1 MAIKKSEIYS
11 KLWES
16 CDILRGGMDAS
27 QYKDYVLFMLFIK
40 YVSDKFANAGP
51 FSTFKVP
58 AGSSFSDMC
67 QLKGRADIGDQ
78 INKKIIQP
86 IVEANNGT
94 LARTD
99 FPDFN
104 DSTKLGEGAEMVNRL
119 THLIAVFEN
128 KNLDFSK
135 NRADNDDLLGD
146 AYEYLMRHFASES
159 GKSKGQFYTP
169 SEVSR
174 VLAKV
179 IGIDTSKVTKATT
192 AYDPTC
198 GSGSLLLKV
207 AAEAGQDITLEGQE
221 KDVMTAGLARM
232 NMLLHGVS
240 DAVIETGNTLANP
253 KFKDGD
259 QLRTYDFVV
268 ANPPFSDKKWVLGVN
283 TEKDPY
289 HRFEWGTPP
298 NKQGDYAY
306 LLHII
311 RSLNSKGKGACI
323 LPHGVLFRGNAEAVI
338 REQLVKSGYLKGI
351 IGLPAN
357 LFYGT
362 GIPACVVVLDKENH
376 TARKGIFMIDASKGF
391 IKDGNKNRLRERD
404 IHKIVTVFSAM
415 LDVPGYA
422 RMVSL
427 EEIVSAKNNY
437 NLNLPRYIDS
447 SDAEDI
453 HSLDAHLNGGIPNR
467 DIDAMEEVWNAL
479 PKMRGKLFTPIPN
492 TEKSSLAVRWE
503 ELKDAIQQDREYKE
517 LVIAADL
524 VMKAWQAKSVP
535 LMEQFAQGDR
545 PKELVASLAES
556 ILADFQG
563 VALVDAYSIYQ
574 GLMDFWAETMQDDFY
589 QISADGWKAELVWEE
604 QGKKKKLVWH
614 CDLLPKEYITGRY
627 FKKEEAEILELDEK
641 HTAAVQE
648 MDSLVEENSGEDGIF
663 SELDAVKKAPVK
675 ALLKEIKG
683 DKERKEEAAVLS
695 KWLILED
702 CIAKLK
708 KQIKEAEKDL
718 DDKALAKYSELTE
731 AEVKDILVNDK
742 WLPTLEWRLAEELG
756 RAVNGMEER
765 ILVLADRY
773 ATPMA
778 GLSREVEEL
787 SSRVAEHLK
796 RMGLVWN

>member
-1 MAIKKSEIYS
+1 
-11 KLWES
+11 
-16 CDILRGGMDAS
+16 MDAS

-67 QLKGRADIGDQ
+67 QLKGRANIGDQ

-240 DAVIETGNTLANP
+240 DAVIEAGSSTLANP

-268 ANPPFSDKKWVLGVN
+268 ANPPFSDKKWTLGVN

-289 HRFEWGTPP
+289 HRFEWGIPP
-298 NKQGDYAY
+298 KKQGDYAY

-311 RSLNSKGKGACI
+311 RSLKSTGKGACI

-362 GIPACVVVLDKENH
+362 GIPACVVVLDKENA
-376 TARKGIFMIDASKGF
+376 TARKGIFMVDASKGF
-391 IKDGNKNRLRERD
+391 MKDGNKNRLRERD
-404 IHKIVTVFSAM
+404 IHRIVTVFSAM
-415 LDVPGYA
+415 QDVPGYA

-427 EEIVSAKNNY
+427 EEISSAKNNY

-447 SDAEDI
+447 TEVEDI
-453 HSLDAHLNGGIPNR
+453 HSLDAHLNGGIPNQ
-467 DIDAMEEVWNAL
+467 DIDTMEEVWKAL
-479 PKMRGKLFTPIPN
+479 PNMRGKLFTPIPN
-492 TEKSSLAVRWE
+492 TEKSKLAVNKDT
-503 ELKDAIQQDREYKE
+503 LKDAIQQDAEYKE
-517 LVIAADL
+517 LVTAADL
-524 VMKAWQAKSVP
+524 VMKAWQEKSVP
-535 LMEQFAQGDR
+535 LMQQFAQGDR
-545 PKELVASLAES
+545 PKELIATLAES

-563 VALVDAYSIYQ
+563 VALVDAYSVYQ
-574 GLMDFWAETMQDDFY
+574 GLMDFWTEIMQDDFY
-589 QISADGWKAELVWEE
+589 QISADGWKAELEWEE
-604 QGKKKKLVWH
+604 KGKKKTKVWH
-614 CDLLPKEYITGRY
+614 CDLLPKYLITNRY
-627 FKKEEAEILELDEK
+627 FSKEEAEILALDEK
-641 HTAAVQE
+641 HTAAQQE

-663 SELDAVKKAPVK
+663 SELDAVKKATVK
-675 ALLKEIKG
+675 TLLKDIKA
-683 DKERKEEAAVLS
+683 DKERAEEAVALS
-695 KWLILED
+695 KWLQLEEN
-702 CIAKLK
+702 IAKLK
-708 KQIKEAEKDL
+708 KQIKEAETDL
-718 DDKALAKYSELTE
+718 DKKTVAKYAELTE
-731 AEVKDILVNDK
+731 DEVKDILVNDK
-742 WLPTLEWRLAEELG
+742 WLPVLKSGLGEKLG
-756 RAVNGMEER
+756 RAVNSMEER

-773 ATPMA
+773 AMPMA
-778 GLSREVEEL
+778 ELSHEVEEL

-796 RMGLVWN
+796 RMGLAWN